1 MEDREITDCL
11 SDHGSGL
18 HADRSTKKE
27 RRTRTTAGAQC
38 WHLYVVFVSETMAKT
53 MVRSGC
59 LRLLAAGLAAAV
71 PDMNETN
78 RTLQLAYVSF
88 CDEAD
93 LKSWTCMWC
102 AGSGATVELIQFLS
116 TTSAGTPQG

>member
-1 MEDREITDCL
+1 MCRPF
-11 SDHGSGL
+11 HQKSG
-18 HADRSTKKE
+18 
-27 RRTRTTAGAQC
+27 RTRTTARNVGFYM
-38 WHLYVVFVSETMAKT
+38 YVVFVSETMAKT

-78 RTLQLAYVSF
+78 RMLHLAYVSF

>member
-1 MEDREITDCL
+1 MPT
-11 SDHGSGL
+11 GPP
-18 HADRSTKKE
+18 KKRDGRE
-27 RRTRTTAGAQC
+27 RRREMLA
-38 WHLYVVFVSETMAKT
+38 LYVVFVSETMVKT

-78 RTLQLAYVSF
+78 RMLHLAYVSF

-93 LKSWTCMWC
+93 LKNWTCMWC

>member
-1 MEDREITDCL
+1 MCRPF
-11 SDHGSGL
+11 HQKSG
-18 HADRSTKKE
+18 
-27 RRTRTTAGAQC
+27 RTRNVGF
-38 WHLYVVFVSETMAKT
+38 YVVFVSETMAKT

-78 RTLQLAYVSF
+78 RMLHLAYVSF